1 MNDKES
7 EREIEIELNL
17 QRIRELSVVQLGDL
31 SSLKAE
37 KIIDPFTKKMQ
48 TCLKRQDDYLQKLK
62 MQNEKSQ
69 STHI

>member
-37 KIIDPFTKKMQ
+37 KINDPFTKKM
-48 TCLKRQDDYLQKLK
+48 
-62 MQNEKSQ
+62 
-69 STHI
+69 